1 MFDVTLLRFI
11 NVLAHVSSSFNFIS
25 KKYSIYGYN
34 TLSLS
39 IHHLMD
45 IWIIVQFGDIIKL
58 L

>member
-34 TLSLS
+34 TVYPFT
-39 IHHLMD
+39 I
-45 IWIIVQFGDIIKL
+45 
-58 L
+58 